1 MNLKTYIKAD
11 RGRASELA
19 AALGVSRSYLSQMA
33 HGQAPISP
41 ERCVD
46 IERETDREVTRQ
58 DLRPDDWT
66 RIWPELHAA
75 GDAPRRR
82 KDDQCEAARVQADQG
97 TGDS

>member
-1 MNLKTYIKAD
+1 M
-11 RGRASELA
+11 
-19 AALGVSRSYLSQMA
+19 
-33 HGQAPISP
+33 APISP

-58 DLRPDDWT
+58 DLRPDDWA

-82 KDDQCEAARVQADQG
+82 KDDQSEASGVQPDQG
-97 TGDS
+97 SGDS